1 MLASSEDK
9 TSSEM
14 DLASKVTVCL
24 GQHSDL
30 TQEFPPSFEASQ
42 PGSVW
47 NFSSY
52 MKLTTSS
59 GSYSQGEMKWLHLVL
74 HAKVTKNNST
84 LSSWQP
90 FKHWNVSILTTLD
103 VYTFSK

>member
-1 MLASSEDK
+1 MLASSEAK

-42 PGSVW
+42 PGSV
-47 NFSSY
+47 
-52 MKLTTSS
+52 
-59 GSYSQGEMKWLHLVL
+59 
-74 HAKVTKNNST
+74 
-84 LSSWQP
+84 
-90 FKHWNVSILTTLD
+90 
-103 VYTFSK
+103 